1 MKHAINSLFTFLDYS
16 SLQSKIQGI
25 SNGGS
30 LNFQYL
36 FDDKSCG
43 SICKSKQVRKGCE
56 FGFECNVS
64 FKCQNSNCLC
74 TLQMSCTNGKHE
86 NGNPGNS
93 VTFEG
98 GSGNSATISAEFLG
112 LLTNQIPIY

>member
-1 MKHAINSLFTFLDYS
+1 MEYAINNLFTFLDYS
-16 SLQSKIQGI
+16 SLQSKIQDI

-30 LNFQYL
+30 LNFQYY

-56 FGFECNVS
+56 IGFECNVS

-74 TLQMSCTNGKHE
+74 TLQMSCTNERKS
-86 NGNPGNS
+86 NGRNS
-93 VTFEG
+93 LLDKF
-98 GSGNSATISAEFLG
+98 AELYFA
-112 LLTNQIPIY
+112 NRNKSSDSSSR

>member
-1 MKHAINSLFTFLDYS
+1 
-16 SLQSKIQGI
+16 
-25 SNGGS
+25 
-30 LNFQYL
+30 
-36 FDDKSCG
+36 
-43 SICKSKQVRKGCE
+43 
-56 FGFECNVS
+56 
-64 FKCQNSNCLC
+64 
-74 TLQMSCTNGKHE
+74 MSCTNGKHE